1 MATLSEAQRELL
13 DSPNYATV
21 ATLSKDGSPQTS
33 VVWVKRD
40 GDDVLFSTVVGRAKE
55 RHLTRDPRVSIT
67 VINGENP
74 YEYTEFRGE
83 ASLTTEGGP
92 ELINELSHKYGGR
105 DYTGD
110 VGTDNVR
117 VVVRVQVSRTTG
129 TVS

>member
-1 MATLSEAQRELL
+1 MATLSGAQRALL
-13 DSPNYATV
+13 DSANYATV

-33 VVWVKRD
+33 VVWIKRD

-67 VINGENP
+67 VINHDNP
-74 YEYTEFRGE
+74 YQYTEFRGE

-92 ELINELSHKYGGR
+92 ELIDELSRKYTGD
-105 DYTGD
+105 DYKGD

-117 VVVRVQVSRTTG
+117 VVVRVKVSKTTG
-129 TVS
+129 NL

>member
-1 MATLSEAQRELL
+1 MATLSDAQRALL

-33 VVWVKRD
+33 VVWIKRD

-55 RHLTRDPRVSIT
+55 KHLARDPRVSIT

-74 YEYTEFRGE
+74 YQYTEFRGE
-83 ASLTTEGGP
+83 ASLTTEGGA

-110 VGTDNVR
+110 AGTDNVR
-117 VVVRVQVSRTTG
+117 VIVRVKVSKTTG
-129 TVS
+129 NV